1 MKKLEHIALLC
12 DLSEMDEIMLSYLE
26 KLDTKQDFQSLTL
39 VHFVEVDELTEEIKA
54 LIPDSDKS
62 IEKIIEEELRET
74 CDRIF
79 QRKHDQVNI
88 HVHQG
93 GNVDDLSEWVDSQ
106 NFDALVVGKKSSY
119 HGSGIFA
126 SQLVR
131 LTTTSIM
138 IIPESARSDIRK
150 IVLPIDFS
158 KYTRA
163 VLEIGSI
170 LGKSSDSHLLPIHI
184 IRLSPHYFPLLKE
197 DDSIKKEMEKSAIKK
212 YEKEANRLN
221 ISAPLNIAHETDQH
235 TSKVIYRYAM
245 KENADLIIVG
255 KKGRHH
261 SEELLIGG
269 VTEQLISSDKHIPVL
284 IMHS

>member
-1 MKKLEHIALLC
+1 MKKLKHIALLC
-12 DLSEMDEIMLSYLE
+12 DLSEMDEVMLSYLE
-26 KLDTKQDFQSLTL
+26 KLDAKQDFESLTL
-39 VHFVEVDELTEEIKA
+39 VHFVEVDDLTEEIKS
-54 LIPDSDKS
+54 LVPDSDKS

-79 QRKHDQVNI
+79 QRKHDQVHI

-106 NFDALVVGKKSSY
+106 HFDVLVIGKKSSY

-131 LTTTSIM
+131 LTTCSVM
-138 IIPESARSDIRK
+138 VLPESSRSDIRK
-150 IVLPIDFS
+150 IVVPVDFS

-163 VLEIGSI
+163 LLEMGST
-170 LGKSSDSHLLPIHI
+170 LASGSQSELLPIHI
-184 IRLSPHYFPLLKE
+184 IRLSKHYFPLLKE
-197 DDSIKKEMEKSAIKK
+197 DDSIKKEMVKSAEKK
-212 YEKEANRLN
+212 YNKEAQRLK
-221 ISAPLNIAHETDQH
+221 ISEPLKISHETEQH

-255 KKGRHH
+255 KKGKHH
-261 SEELLIGG
+261 SEELLIGS
-269 VTEQLISSDKHIPVL
+269 VPEQLIATDKHIPVL
-284 IMHS
+284 IMHA